1 MVDAAKTGMPALG
14 SCLLDDQDVVA
25 YLDALGAH
33 PPDFPTNRTA
43 TSEFRAEIVALD
55 DGLFDDEGAAAP
67 HIPSLFPAH
76 EDESP
81 LAAPRSTAGDTP
93 HIGLFGAAA
102 FLLGMTLLGAAAAAL
117 VFHASVSQIVGW

>member
-1 MVDAAKTGMPALG
+1 MVDAPKIGMPALG

-33 PPDFPTNRTA
+33 PSDFPTNRTA
-43 TSEFRAEIVALD
+43 ASEFRADIVALD
-55 DGLFDDEGAAAP
+55 DGLFTDESATAP
-67 HIPSLFPAH
+67 HTPSLFPAD

-81 LAAPRSTAGDTP
+81 PPRRAAGDTP

-102 FLLGMTLLGAAAAAL
+102 FLLGTTLLGAAAAAL